1 MGTSVYYPQP
11 VPRMKYYRDRYGYDE
26 SLYPVATMIA
36 DSSIAL
42 PVGQHLGPADMEYV
56 GRTFTKI
63 LEDV

>member
-1 MGTSVYYPQP
+1 
-11 VPRMKYYRDRYGYDE
+11 
-26 SLYPVATMIA
+26 MIA

-63 LEDV
+63 LEDA